1 MIKKLVSLQNN
12 KKYST
17 KVQWDYCIG
26 CLSKKS
32 LIENITFRIYN
43 YLASIAGSRIHCMK
57 NFESWLIKM
66 SERLSIVIPKKL
78 KKRIDT
84 LKKHKNID
92 QSALIRKLLT
102 DKVEEEMIEYALT
115 KYSNGLIS
123 LGKAV
128 ELAETDY
135 WTFLT
140 LLKERHIP
148 LQIDEEDVVEEIERV
163 KNE

>member
-1 MIKKLVSLQNN
+1 
-12 KKYST
+12 
-17 KVQWDYCIG
+17 
-26 CLSKKS
+26 
-32 LIENITFRIYN
+32 
-43 YLASIAGSRIHCMK
+43 
-57 NFESWLIKM
+57 M

-102 DKVEEEMIEYALT
+102 DKVEEEMLEHALIQ
-115 KYSNGLIS
+115 YSNGLIS

-128 ELAETDY
+128 ELAELDY
-135 WTFLT
+135 WTFLS

-148 LQIDEEDVVEEIERV
+148 LQLDEEDIMEEIERI
-163 KNE
+163 KKE